1 MQKLNQL
8 IEVMNNDIRT
18 VALTNIMAAQKVIQ
32 YNQQFLRPE
41 DIPDAERR
49 LSEIEQRVRG
59 AIADCEEVK
68 NRCIEFRDKQRP
80 DSIDRNRY
88 NRDIYDQEMMLKA
101 YNHCLRII
109 TGEQKLI
116 EERMF

>member
-1 MQKLNQL
+1 M
-8 IEVMNNDIRT
+8 NDIRT
-18 VALTNIMAAQKVIQ
+18 IALTNIMAAQKVIQ

-41 DIPDAERR
+41 DISDAERR

-59 AIADCEEVK
+59 AIADCEEMK
-68 NRCIEFRDKQRP
+68 NRWIEFREKERP
-80 DSIDRNRY
+80 DSFERNRY

>member
-18 VALTNIMAAQKVIQ
+18 IALTNIMAAQKVIQ
-32 YNQQFLRPE
+32 YNQQFLRQE

-88 NRDIYDQEMMLKA
+88 NHDIYE
-101 YNHCLRII
+101 
-109 TGEQKLI
+109 
-116 EERMF
+116 